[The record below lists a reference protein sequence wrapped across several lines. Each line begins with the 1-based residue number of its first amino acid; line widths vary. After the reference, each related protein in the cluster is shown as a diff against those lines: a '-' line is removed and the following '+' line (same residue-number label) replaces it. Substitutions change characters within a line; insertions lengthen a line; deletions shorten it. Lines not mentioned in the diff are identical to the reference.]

1 MISYAFDVSILAI
14 RLGKAPAGSGATV
27 EFAQA
32 AGLSS
37 IDQQHFGIGKIPEQ
51 MKRSDKE
58 RMNTKKDLQA
68 GLSNYHFN
76 PTNPVISLPI
86 LYLIYYIIFTIIA
99 QKF

>member
-1 MISYAFDVSILAI
+1 MISYAFDVSILAV
-14 RLGKAPAGSGATV
+14 RLGKASAGSGATV

-58 RMNTKKDLQA
+58 RMNTKKD
-68 GLSNYHFN
+68 SNYHFN